1 MEDAD
6 EGEVAVALLIIQTI
20 ADHKCIRNVKA
31 GVFNRQLN
39 PPAGALIEEST
50 DIQVGWMVRHE
61 MIPEI
66 LEADTRIDNIFDN

>member
-6 EGEVAVALLIIQTI
+6 EGEVAIALLVIQAI
-20 ADHKCIRNVKA
+20 ADHECIRNVKA

-50 DIQVGWMVRHE
+50 DI
-61 MIPEI
+61 
-66 LEADTRIDNIFDN
+66 